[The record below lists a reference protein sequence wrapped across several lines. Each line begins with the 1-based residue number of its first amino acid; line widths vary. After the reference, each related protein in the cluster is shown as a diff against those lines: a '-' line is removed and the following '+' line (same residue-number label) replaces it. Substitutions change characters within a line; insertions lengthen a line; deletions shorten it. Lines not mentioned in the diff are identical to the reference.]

1 VLPRVMDFSV
11 DRDNP
16 RIEAELEVL
25 EEAVA

>member
-1 VLPRVMDFSV
+1 MDFSV

-16 RIEAELEVL
+16 RIEAELEVM